1 MVSENHLEWLQSRLH
16 ANQRFLGRALVQCRS
31 TDPAVRLLG
40 ILAVGKH
47 NRAVAFW
54 RRKIKEV
61 TAAN

>member
-1 MVSENHLEWLQSRLH
+1 MVSEKHLDWLRARLH
-16 ANQRFLGRALVQCRS
+16 ANQNFLGRALVQCRS
-31 TDPAVRLLG
+31 NDPAIRLLG
-40 ILAVGKH
+40 LINVPKF

>member
-1 MVSENHLEWLQSRLH
+1 MVSEKHLEWLRSRLH
-16 ANQRFLGRALVQCRS
+16 ANQHFLGIALTQCRS

-40 ILAVGKH
+40 IVNVPKFSK
-47 NRAVAFW
+47 AVAFW